1 MENSYLK
8 LYPSAKGKIFA
19 ADIDNYYS
27 DIKEKAQHVSTILSL
42 AQNSQITYV
51 ILHVYH
57 DNCHDIIESI
67 DNSDS
72 AHQKLPPSNVQFEA
86 FSANSYYPTKTA
98 LDELDTRLNEK
109 LNIDTSNTQYQP
121 PDQSYDSWREY
132 FLNSKDSIK
141 VGKWKCIH
149 ENDEEIISIGEECS
163 NGHTHTD
170 APNAKV
176 STEIFDIT
184 EYMR

>member
-1 MENSYLK
+1 MQNSYLK
-8 LYPSAKGKIFA
+8 LYPSVKGKIFA
-19 ADIDNYYS
+19 SNIDDHYNN
-27 DIKEKAQHVSTILSL
+27 IKQKAQHLSTVLSL
-42 AQNSQITYV
+42 QQNSKTSYV
-51 ILHVYH
+51 ILHIYH
-57 DNCHDIIESI
+57 DNCHDIIKSI
-67 DNSDS
+67 DNSNS
-72 AHQKLPPSNVQFEA
+72 AHKKLPPSDVQFES
-86 FSANSYYPTKTA
+86 FSINSYYPTKNA
-98 LDELDTRLNEK
+98 LDELDAKLNQE
-109 LNIDTSNTQYQP
+109 LNIDTSSTQYQP

-149 ENDEEIISIGEECS
+149 ENNEEIISIGEECS

-176 STEIFDIT
+176 STEMFDIT